1 VSINTAIK
9 RTFTSSRLSHYWRLV
24 RKVEACDSQ
33 LQSLTDNELLKRSLA
48 LRYEA
53 QSGTPPDKI
62 SVDAF
67 ALVRESARRTIG
79 MQHYPVQL
87 LGGFA
92 MFDRSIAVMQTGEG
106 KTLTATLPLY
116 LAALS
121 GKGAHLTT
129 ANDYL
134 AARDADLMRPVFEA
148 LGMNVG
154 VIEADTHKSQRP
166 QQYNADVTYST
177 AKEIGFDFLRDR
189 LAERQAKFENQ
200 NLIQNLVGSNGSTPT
215 TIVQR
220 GLNFILVDEAD
231 SILIDEA
238 RTPLIVSSLP
248 DEVAKA
254 KIELY
259 RWCSKVAPQ
268 FNLDQH
274 YTHAKKSK
282 QVELNADGRQQ
293 VRTSPKPD
301 LLARTPL
308 LDIYEQI
315 EQAIFVDENYILG
328 RQYVVRDGEVVIVD
342 EFTGRLAEG
351 RKWRAGL
358 HQAIEAK
365 EDLEVS
371 VETGE
376 SARITIQDL
385 FLKYDQLAGMT
396 GTAANSSTELKT
408 IYNTRVVEVPTNRPP
423 QRKQWPD
430 RVFATEQ
437 DKWEAIVEEVIQVR
451 EQGRPVLI
459 GTRSIDK
466 SELLSA
472 MLEEQGVEHDVL
484 NARNLAREAE
494 IVAAAG
500 QPGRVVVATN
510 MAGRGTDI
518 KVSEA
523 ALEQGGLHVI
533 CSEVHD
539 SARIDRQLIGRC
551 GRQGDPGSYRQFVSL
566 TDEIL
571 ESGIGESRAKKL
583 QQQASHSAVSSRNL
597 ARFASL
603 FRTAQRNI
611 EKRHYRGR
619 KMLLHREK
627 LRHEMQIEMGQ
638 DPYLDTAG
646 AS

>member
-1 VSINTAIK
+1 M
-9 RTFTSSRLSHYWRLV
+9 
-24 RKVEACDSQ
+24 RKVEAFDDQ
-33 LQSLTDNELLKRSLA
+33 LQQLSDDELLKRSLA
-48 LRYEA
+48 LRYES
-53 QSGTPPDKI
+53 QSGTPGDKL
-62 SVDAF
+62 SVEAF
-67 ALVRESARRTIG
+67 ALVRESGRRTIG

-92 MFDRSIAVMQTGEG
+92 MYDHSIAVMQTGEG

-148 LGMNVG
+148 LGMTVG
-154 VIEADTHKSQRP
+154 VIEASTPKADRP
-166 QQYNADVTYST
+166 QQYKADVTYST
-177 AKEIGFDFLRDR
+177 AKEIGFDFLKDR
-189 LAERQAKFENQ
+189 LADRQARFENQ
-200 NLIQNLVGSNGSTPT
+200 NLMENLVGSAQSTQT
-215 TIVQR
+215 RIVQR

-231 SILIDEA
+231 SVLIDEA

-248 DEVAKA
+248 DEVVKA

-259 RWCSKVAPQ
+259 RWCSKVAQQ
-268 FNLDQH
+268 FTLEQH
-274 YTHAKKSK
+274 FDYAEKSK
-282 QVELNADGRQQ
+282 LVELNADGRQQ
-293 VRTSPKPD
+293 VRTLPKPE

-308 LDIYEQI
+308 LDIYEQV
-315 EQAIFVDENYILG
+315 EQAIFVDENYLLG
-328 RQYVVRDGEVVIVD
+328 RQYVVRDEEIVIVD

-365 EDLEVS
+365 EGLEVS

-396 GTAANSSTELKT
+396 GTAANSSAELKT
-408 IYNTRVVEVPTNRPP
+408 IYSTRVVEVPTNRPP
-423 QRKQWPD
+423 KRKQWPD
-430 RVFATEQ
+430 QVYATEQ
-437 DKWEAIVEEVIQVR
+437 DKWQAIVEEVIQVR
-451 EQGRPVLI
+451 DQGRPVLI

-466 SELLSA
+466 SELLSE
-472 MLEEQGVEHDVL
+472 MLQERGVEHDVL

-494 IVAAAG
+494 IVSSAG

-518 KVSEA
+518 KVSEE
-523 ALEQGGLHVI
+523 ALERGGLHVI
-533 CSEVHD
+533 CTEIHD

-551 GRQGDPGSYRQFVSL
+551 GRQGDAGSYRQFLSL
-566 TDEIL
+566 ADEIL
-571 ESGIGESRAKKL
+571 ENGIGEARAKKIR
-583 QQQASHSAVSSRNL
+583 QQTTQSSASPRSL
-597 ARFASL
+597 ARYANL
-603 FRTAQRNI
+603 FRTAQRNV
-611 EKRHYRGR
+611 ERRHYKGR

-646 AS
+646 A

>member
-1 VSINTAIK
+1 MSINTTIQ
-9 RTFTSSRLSHYWRLV
+9 RTLSRSRLNHYWRLV
-24 RKVEACDSQ
+24 RKVEACDQQ
-33 LQSLTDNELLKRSLA
+33 LQQLSDEDLLKRSLA
-48 LRYEA
+48 LRYES

-62 SVDAF
+62 SVEAF

-106 KTLTATLPLY
+106 KTLTATCPLY

-121 GKGAHLTT
+121 GQGAHLTT

-134 AARDADLMRPVFEA
+134 AVRDAELMRPVFEG
-148 LGMNVG
+148 LGMTVG
-154 VIEADTHKSQRP
+154 VIESSTLKTDRP
-166 QQYNADVTYST
+166 VQYNADVTYST

-189 LAERQAKFENQ
+189 LADRQAKFENQ
-200 NLIQNLVGSNGSTPT
+200 NLMQNLVDSSGTDRVNT
-215 TIVQR
+215 VQR

-231 SILIDEA
+231 SVLIDEA

-248 DEVAKA
+248 DEVAQA
-254 KIELY
+254 TIELY
-259 RWCSKVAPQ
+259 RWCSRVADQ
-268 FNLDQH
+268 FKLGQH
-274 YTHAKKSK
+274 YVHPEKSK
-282 QVELNADGRQQ
+282 QVDLNADGRQQ
-293 VRTSPKPD
+293 VRTLPKPD
-301 LLARTPL
+301 LLDRTPL

-315 EQAIFVDENYILG
+315 EQAIFVEENYIVG
-328 RQYVVRDGEVVIVD
+328 RQYVVRDEEVVIVD

-351 RKWRAGL
+351 RKWRSGL

-365 EDLEVS
+365 EGLEVS

-385 FLKYDQLAGMT
+385 FLKYNQLAGMT
-396 GTAANSSTELKT
+396 GTAANSSKELKQ
-408 IYNTRVVEVPTNRPP
+408 IYDMRVVDVPTNRPP
-423 QRKQWPD
+423 KRKQWPD
-430 RVFATEQ
+430 CVFATEQ
-437 DKWEAIVEEVIQVR
+437 DKWLAIVEEVIQVR
-451 EQGRPVLI
+451 SEGRPVLI

-466 SELLSA
+466 SELLSG
-472 MLEEQGVEHDVL
+472 MLNERGVEHDVL

-494 IVAAAG
+494 IVAEAG
-500 QPGRVVVATN
+500 QLGRVVVATN

-518 KVSEA
+518 KVSEE
-523 ALEQGGLHVI
+523 ALERGGLHVI
-533 CSEVHD
+533 CTEVHD

-551 GRQGDPGSYRQFVSL
+551 GRQGDAGSYRQFVSL
-566 TDEIL
+566 ADEIL
-571 ESGIGESRAKKL
+571 ESGIGESRAEKL
-583 QQQASHSAVSSRNL
+583 RKQSAHSNVSSRSL

-611 EKRHYRGR
+611 EKRHYQGR

-646 AS
+646 AG

>member
-1 VSINTAIK
+1 
-9 RTFTSSRLSHYWRLV
+9 
-24 RKVEACDSQ
+24 
-33 LQSLTDNELLKRSLA
+33 
-48 LRYEA
+48 
-53 QSGTPPDKI
+53 
-62 SVDAF
+62 
-67 ALVRESARRTIG
+67 

-92 MFDRSIAVMQTGEG
+92 MYDHSIAVMQTGEG

-148 LGMNVG
+148 LGMTVG
-154 VIEADTHKSQRP
+154 VIEASTPKAERP
-166 QQYNADVTYST
+166 QQYQADVTYST
-177 AKEIGFDFLRDR
+177 AKEIGFDFLKDR
-189 LAERQAKFENQ
+189 LADRQARFENQ
-200 NLIQNLVGSNGSTPT
+200 NLMENLVGSTQSAQTR
-215 TIVQR
+215 IVQR

-231 SILIDEA
+231 SVLIDEA

-248 DEVAKA
+248 DEVVKA

-259 RWCSKVAPQ
+259 RWCSKVAQQ
-268 FNLDQH
+268 FTLEQH
-274 YTHAKKSK
+274 FDYAEKSK
-282 QVELNADGRQQ
+282 LVELNADGRQQ
-293 VRTSPKPD
+293 VRTLPKPE

-308 LDIYEQI
+308 LDIYEQV
-315 EQAIFVDENYILG
+315 EQAIFVDENYLLG
-328 RQYVVRDGEVVIVD
+328 RQYVVRDEEIVIVD

-365 EDLEVS
+365 EGLEVS

-396 GTAANSSTELKT
+396 GTAANSSAELKT
-408 IYNTRVVEVPTNRPP
+408 IYSTRVVEVPTNRPP
-423 QRKQWPD
+423 KRKQWPD
-430 RVFATEQ
+430 QVYATEQ
-437 DKWEAIVEEVIQVR
+437 DKWQAIVEEVIQVR
-451 EQGRPVLI
+451 DQGRPVLI

-466 SELLSA
+466 SELLSE
-472 MLEEQGVEHDVL
+472 MLQERGVEHDVL

-494 IVAAAG
+494 IVSSAG

-518 KVSEA
+518 KVSEE
-523 ALEQGGLHVI
+523 ALGRGGSHVI
-533 CSEVHD
+533 CTEIHD

-551 GRQGDPGSYRQFVSL
+551 GRQGDAGSYRQFLSL
-566 TDEIL
+566 SDEIL
-571 ESGIGESRAKKL
+571 ENGIGEDRTKKIK
-583 QQQASHSAVSSRNL
+583 QQAAKSSASSRSL
-597 ARFASL
+597 ARYANL
-603 FRTAQRNI
+603 FRTAQRNV
-611 EKRHYRGR
+611 ERRHYKGR

-646 AS
+646 A

>member
-1 VSINTAIK
+1 M
-9 RTFTSSRLSHYWRLV
+9 
-24 RKVEACDSQ
+24 RKVEAFDDQ
-33 LQSLTDNELLKRSLA
+33 LQQLSDDELLKRSLA
-48 LRYEA
+48 LRYES
-53 QSGTPPDKI
+53 QSGTPGDKL
-62 SVDAF
+62 SVEAF
-67 ALVRESARRTIG
+67 ALVRESGRRTIG

-92 MFDRSIAVMQTGEG
+92 MYDRSIAVMQTGEG

-148 LGMNVG
+148 LGMTVG
-154 VIEADTHKSQRP
+154 VIEASTPKADRP
-166 QQYNADVTYST
+166 QQYKADVTYST
-177 AKEIGFDFLRDR
+177 AKEIGFDFLKDR
-189 LAERQAKFENQ
+189 LADRQARFENQ
-200 NLIQNLVGSNGSTPT
+200 NLMENLVGSAQSTQT
-215 TIVQR
+215 RIVQR

-231 SILIDEA
+231 SVLIDEA

-248 DEVAKA
+248 DEVVKA

-259 RWCSKVAPQ
+259 RWCSKVAQQ
-268 FNLDQH
+268 FTLEQH
-274 YTHAKKSK
+274 FDYAEKSK
-282 QVELNADGRQQ
+282 LVELNADGRQQ
-293 VRTSPKPD
+293 VRTLPKPE

-308 LDIYEQI
+308 LDIYEQV
-315 EQAIFVDENYILG
+315 EQAIFVDENYLLG
-328 RQYVVRDGEVVIVD
+328 RQYVVRDEEIVIVD

-365 EDLEVS
+365 EGLEVS

-396 GTAANSSTELKT
+396 GTAANSSAELKT
-408 IYNTRVVEVPTNRPP
+408 IYSTRVVEVPTNRPP
-423 QRKQWPD
+423 KRKQWPD
-430 RVFATEQ
+430 QVYATEQ
-437 DKWEAIVEEVIQVR
+437 DKWQAIVEEVIQVR
-451 EQGRPVLI
+451 DQGRPVLI

-466 SELLSA
+466 SELLSE
-472 MLEEQGVEHDVL
+472 MLQERGVEHDVL

-494 IVAAAG
+494 IVSSAG

-518 KVSEA
+518 KVSEE
-523 ALEQGGLHVI
+523 ALERGGLHVI
-533 CSEVHD
+533 CTEIHD

-551 GRQGDPGSYRQFVSL
+551 GRQGDAGSYRQFLSL
-566 TDEIL
+566 ADEIL
-571 ESGIGESRAKKL
+571 ENGVGEARAKKIR
-583 QQQASHSAVSSRNL
+583 QQAAQSSASPRSL
-597 ARFASL
+597 ARYANL
-603 FRTAQRNI
+603 FRTAQRNV
-611 EKRHYRGR
+611 ERRHYKGR

-646 AS
+646 A

>member
-1 VSINTAIK
+1 M
-9 RTFTSSRLSHYWRLV
+9 
-24 RKVEACDSQ
+24 RKVEAFDDLLQQ
-33 LQSLTDNELLKRSLA
+33 LSDDELLKRSLA
-48 LRYEA
+48 LRYES
-53 QSGTPPDKI
+53 QSGTPGEKL
-62 SVDAF
+62 SVEAF
-67 ALVRESARRTIG
+67 ALVRESGRRTIG

-92 MFDRSIAVMQTGEG
+92 MYDRSIAVMQTGEG

-148 LGMNVG
+148 LGMTVG
-154 VIEADTHKSQRP
+154 VIEASTPKADRP
-166 QQYNADVTYST
+166 QQYKADVTYST
-177 AKEIGFDFLRDR
+177 AKEIGFDFLKDR
-189 LAERQAKFENQ
+189 LADRQARFENQ
-200 NLIQNLVGSNGSTPT
+200 NLMENLVGSAQSTQT
-215 TIVQR
+215 RIVQR

-231 SILIDEA
+231 SVLIDEA

-248 DEVAKA
+248 DEVVKA

-259 RWCSKVAPQ
+259 RWCSKVAQQ
-268 FNLDQH
+268 FTLEQH
-274 YTHAKKSK
+274 FDYAEKSK
-282 QVELNADGRQQ
+282 LVELNADGRQQ
-293 VRTSPKPD
+293 VRTLPKPE

-308 LDIYEQI
+308 LDIYEQV
-315 EQAIFVDENYILG
+315 EQAIFVDENYLLG
-328 RQYVVRDGEVVIVD
+328 RQYVVRDEEIVIVD

-365 EDLEVS
+365 EGLEVS

-396 GTAANSSTELKT
+396 GTAANSSAELKT
-408 IYNTRVVEVPTNRPP
+408 IYSTRVVEVPTNRPP
-423 QRKQWPD
+423 KRKQWPD
-430 RVFATEQ
+430 QVYATEQ
-437 DKWEAIVEEVIQVR
+437 DKWQAIVEEVIQVR
-451 EQGRPVLI
+451 DQGRPVLI

-466 SELLSA
+466 SELLSE
-472 MLEEQGVEHDVL
+472 MLQERGVEHDVL

-494 IVAAAG
+494 IVSSAG

-518 KVSEA
+518 KVSEE
-523 ALEQGGLHVI
+523 ALERGGLHVI
-533 CSEVHD
+533 CTEIHD

-551 GRQGDPGSYRQFVSL
+551 GRQGDAGSYRQFLSL
-566 TDEIL
+566 ADEIL
-571 ESGIGESRAKKL
+571 ENGVGEARAKKIR
-583 QQQASHSAVSSRNL
+583 QQAAQSSASPRSL
-597 ARFASL
+597 ARYANL
-603 FRTAQRNI
+603 FRTAQRNV
-611 EKRHYRGR
+611 ERRHYKGR

-646 AS
+646 A

>member
-1 VSINTAIK
+1 MSINTAIQ
-9 RTFTSSRLSHYWRLV
+9 RTFSPSRLNHYWRLV
-24 RKVEACDSQ
+24 RKVEAFDDLLQQ
-33 LQSLTDNELLKRSLA
+33 LSDDELLKRSLA
-48 LRYEA
+48 LRYES
-53 QSGTPPDKI
+53 QSGTPGDKL
-62 SVDAF
+62 SVEAF
-67 ALVRESARRTIG
+67 ALVRESGRRTIG

-92 MFDRSIAVMQTGEG
+92 MYDRSIAVMQTGEG

-148 LGMNVG
+148 LGMTVG
-154 VIEADTHKSQRP
+154 VIEASTPKADRP
-166 QQYNADVTYST
+166 QQYKADVTYST
-177 AKEIGFDFLRDR
+177 AKEIGFDFLKDR
-189 LAERQAKFENQ
+189 LADRQARFENQ
-200 NLIQNLVGSNGSTPT
+200 NLMENLVGSAQSTQT
-215 TIVQR
+215 RIVQR

-231 SILIDEA
+231 SVLIDEA

-248 DEVAKA
+248 DEVVKA

-259 RWCSKVAPQ
+259 RWCSKVAQQ
-268 FNLDQH
+268 FTLEQH
-274 YTHAKKSK
+274 FDYAEKSK
-282 QVELNADGRQQ
+282 LVELNADGRQQ
-293 VRTSPKPD
+293 VRTLPKPE

-308 LDIYEQI
+308 LDIYEQV
-315 EQAIFVDENYILG
+315 EQAIFVDENYLLG
-328 RQYVVRDGEVVIVD
+328 RQYVVRDEEIVIVD

-365 EDLEVS
+365 EGLEVS

-396 GTAANSSTELKT
+396 GTAANSSAELKT
-408 IYNTRVVEVPTNRPP
+408 IYSTRVVEVPTNRPP
-423 QRKQWPD
+423 KRKQWPD
-430 RVFATEQ
+430 QVYATEQ
-437 DKWEAIVEEVIQVR
+437 DKWQAIVEEVIQVR
-451 EQGRPVLI
+451 DQGRPVLI

-466 SELLSA
+466 SELLSE
-472 MLEEQGVEHDVL
+472 MLQERGVEHDVL

-494 IVAAAG
+494 IVSSAG

-518 KVSEA
+518 KVSEE
-523 ALEQGGLHVI
+523 ALERGGLHVI
-533 CSEVHD
+533 CTEIHD

-551 GRQGDPGSYRQFVSL
+551 GRQGDAGSYRQFLSL
-566 TDEIL
+566 ADEIL
-571 ESGIGESRAKKL
+571 ENGIGEARAKKIR
-583 QQQASHSAVSSRNL
+583 QQAAQSSASPRSL
-597 ARFASL
+597 ARYANL
-603 FRTAQRNI
+603 FRTAQRNV
-611 EKRHYRGR
+611 ERRHYKGR

-646 AS
+646 A

>member
-1 VSINTAIK
+1 MSINTTIQ
-9 RTFTSSRLSHYWRLV
+9 RTLSRSRLNHYWRSV
-24 RKVEACDSQ
+24 RKVEAWDQQ
-33 LQSLTDNELLKRSLA
+33 LQPVSDAELLKRSLA

-53 QSGTPPDKI
+53 QSGTPADKI
-62 SVDAF
+62 SVEAF

-92 MFDRSIAVMQTGEG
+92 MYDRSIAVMQTGEG

-121 GKGAHLTT
+121 GQGAHLTT

-134 AARDADLMRPVFEA
+134 AVRDAELMRPVFEG
-148 LGMNVG
+148 LGMTVG
-154 VIEADTHKSQRP
+154 VIESSTHKNERP
-166 QQYNADVTYST
+166 EQYNSDVTYST

-189 LAERQAKFENQ
+189 LADRQAKFENQ
-200 NLIQNLVGSNGSTPT
+200 NLMQDLVGSNGTPQVNT
-215 TIVQR
+215 VQR

-238 RTPLIVSSLP
+238 RTPLIVSSPP
-248 DEVAKA
+248 DEVAQA

-259 RWCSKVAPQ
+259 RWCSQVAKE
-268 FNLDQH
+268 FKLDH
-274 YTHAKKSK
+274 HFVHAEKSK
-282 QVELNADGRQQ
+282 QVELNSDGRQQ
-293 VRTSPKPD
+293 VRTLPKPE
-301 LLARTPL
+301 LLDRTPL

-315 EQAIFVDENYILG
+315 EQAIFVEENYIVG
-328 RQYVVRDGEVVIVD
+328 RQYVVRDEEVVIVD

-365 EDLEVS
+365 EGLEVS

-385 FLKYDQLAGMT
+385 FLKYEQLAGMT
-396 GTAANSSTELKT
+396 GTAANSAKELKQ
-408 IYNTRVVEVPTNRPP
+408 IYSMRVVEVPTNRPP
-423 QRKQWPD
+423 KRKQWPD

-437 DKWEAIVEEVIQVR
+437 DKWLAIVEEVIQVR
-451 EQGRPVLI
+451 GEGRPVLI

-466 SELLSA
+466 SELLSS
-472 MLEEQGVEHDVL
+472 MLEERGVDHDVL
-484 NARNLAREAE
+484 NARNLAKEAE
-494 IVAAAG
+494 IVAEAG
-500 QPGRVVVATN
+500 QLGRVVVATN

-518 KVSEA
+518 KVSED
-523 ALEQGGLHVI
+523 ALERGGLHVI
-533 CSEVHD
+533 CTEVHD

-551 GRQGDPGSYRQFVSL
+551 GRQGDAGSYRQFVSL
-566 TDEIL
+566 ADEIL
-571 ESGIGESRAKKL
+571 ESGIGEAKTERIR
-583 QQQASHSAVSSRNL
+583 QQSAHAAVSSRGL
-597 ARFASL
+597 ERYAVL

-611 EKRHYRGR
+611 EKRHYQGR

-627 LRHEMQIEMGQ
+627 LRHEMQLEMGQ

-646 AS
+646 AG

>member
-1 VSINTAIK
+1 M
-9 RTFTSSRLSHYWRLV
+9 
-24 RKVEACDSQ
+24 RKVEAFDDQ
-33 LQSLTDNELLKRSLA
+33 LQQLSDDELLKRSLA
-48 LRYEA
+48 LRYES
-53 QSGTPPDKI
+53 QSGTPGDKL
-62 SVDAF
+62 SVEAF
-67 ALVRESARRTIG
+67 ALVRESGRRTIG

-92 MFDRSIAVMQTGEG
+92 MYDRSIAVMQTGEG

-148 LGMNVG
+148 LGMTVG
-154 VIEADTHKSQRP
+154 VIEASTPKAERP
-166 QQYNADVTYST
+166 QQYKADVTYST
-177 AKEIGFDFLRDR
+177 AKEIGFDFLKDR
-189 LAERQAKFENQ
+189 LADRQARFENQ
-200 NLIQNLVGSNGSTPT
+200 NLMENLVGSAQSTQT
-215 TIVQR
+215 RIVQR

-231 SILIDEA
+231 SVLIDEA

-248 DEVAKA
+248 DEVVKA

-259 RWCSKVAPQ
+259 RWCSKVAQQ
-268 FNLDQH
+268 FTLEQH
-274 YTHAKKSK
+274 FDYAEKSK
-282 QVELNADGRQQ
+282 LVELNADGRQQ
-293 VRTSPKPD
+293 VRTLPKPE

-308 LDIYEQI
+308 LDIYEQV
-315 EQAIFVDENYILG
+315 EQAIFVDENYLLG
-328 RQYVVRDGEVVIVD
+328 RQYVVRDEEIVIVD

-365 EDLEVS
+365 EGLEVS

-396 GTAANSSTELKT
+396 GTAANSSAELKT
-408 IYNTRVVEVPTNRPP
+408 IYSTRVVEVPTNRPP
-423 QRKQWPD
+423 KRKQWPD
-430 RVFATEQ
+430 QVYATEQ
-437 DKWEAIVEEVIQVR
+437 DKWQAIVEEVIQVR
-451 EQGRPVLI
+451 DQGRPVLI

-466 SELLSA
+466 SELLSE
-472 MLEEQGVEHDVL
+472 MLQERGVEHDVL

-494 IVAAAG
+494 IVSSAG

-518 KVSEA
+518 KVSEE
-523 ALEQGGLHVI
+523 ALERGGLHVI
-533 CSEVHD
+533 CTEIHD

-551 GRQGDPGSYRQFVSL
+551 GRQGDAGSYRQFLSL
-566 TDEIL
+566 ADEIL
-571 ESGIGESRAKKL
+571 ENGIGEARAKKIR
-583 QQQASHSAVSSRNL
+583 QQAAQSSASPRSL
-597 ARFASL
+597 ARYANL
-603 FRTAQRNI
+603 FRTAQRNV
-611 EKRHYRGR
+611 ERRHYKGR

-646 AS
+646 A